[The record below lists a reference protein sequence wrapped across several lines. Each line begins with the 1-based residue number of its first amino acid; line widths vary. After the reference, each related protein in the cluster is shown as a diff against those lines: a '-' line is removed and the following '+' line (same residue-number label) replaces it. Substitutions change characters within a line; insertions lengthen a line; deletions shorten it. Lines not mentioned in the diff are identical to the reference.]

1 MSRNASPCLVPVS
14 HANGMALNAQLV
26 LEQKPTRQ
34 QQKLKTLT
42 KYVHTYPSGWKKRLE
57 LAKLLYTMGQWSQAM
72 DELSQVIDRH
82 PQAMEARL
90 LLGHL
95 WQLTGN
101 EQDAITLYEESLTW
115 VRDDATRYHIAG
127 LIAQC
132 QRCPHTT
139 LRSFEKAALQEPG
152 NSAHWLILGQV
163 QSTLEMPWAAQR
175 SFDVLLSLK
184 PDDVTALLH
193 SYDALLQLGQ
203 FNLAQQRLEK
213 AQELAPNDFR
223 VLMRLASRRCQQRL
237 VSGKEGKTT
246 LKLIRKV
253 LQLAPQSAQA
263 HHGLACYHIYK
274 GESDQGK
281 AVLQQFVEHHPHH
294 PHGWYYYAQVLFHL
308 GDVQA
313 AADAIMRCYQT
324 GRCDREIYRALC
336 EILPA
341 ADRLVLLRSILRE
354 MLAAFP
360 LSWSLWATAG
370 RVLVEQFDNHK
381 EGIAHSAKAIELA
394 PEQAAAWFAH
404 GRVLMLAGHHE
415 PAAEV
420 LEQGWALLN
429 GDERS
434 GSVSA
439 AVWLGES
446 YSALEQTAN
455 QRRWFQLAVQLSKKS
470 DETCAIDY
478 YWHGR
483 ALYSLGEIAEAREIY
498 QQALNHHLPYSLT
511 IQVVALLLI

>member
-14 HANGMALNAQLV
+14 HANGVALNAQLI

-57 LAKLLYTMGQWSQAM
+57 LAKLLYTMGQWPQAM
-72 DELSQVIDRH
+72 HELSQVIDRH

-101 EQDAITLYEESLTW
+101 EQDAIALYEESLTW

-139 LRSFEKAALQEPG
+139 LRSFEKAALQEPS

-193 SYDALLQLGQ
+193 SYDTLLQLGQ
-203 FNLAQQRLEK
+203 FNLAQQRLEQ
-213 AQELAPNDFR
+213 AQGIAPNDFR
-223 VLMRLASRRCQQRL
+223 VLMRFASRRCQQRL

-263 HHGLACYHIYK
+263 HHVLACYHIYR
-274 GESDQGK
+274 GEPDQGK

-313 AADAIMRCYQT
+313 AADAIMRCYQR
-324 GRCDREIYRALC
+324 GRCDHEIYRALC
-336 EILPA
+336 EILSA
-341 ADRLVLLRSILRE
+341 AGRLDPLRSILRE

-370 RVLVEQFDNHK
+370 RVLVEQFDNHE
-381 EGIAHSAKAIELA
+381 EGIAHSAKAMGLA

-404 GRVLMLAGHHE
+404 GRVLMLAGQY
-415 PAAEV
+415 AQAVEV
-420 LEQGWALLN
+420 FEQGWAL
-429 GDERS
+429 GDNEARS
-434 GSVSA
+434 ASVPA
-439 AVWLGES
+439 VVWLGES
-446 YSALEQTAN
+446 YGGLEQEASY
-455 QRRWFQLAVQLSKKS
+455 RKWLQLAVQLSENA
-470 DETCAIDY
+470 DGDCAISH

-483 ALYSLGEIAEAREIY
+483 ALYGLGEIAEAREIY
-498 QQALNHHLPYSLT
+498 QQALNHYLPYSLA
-511 IQVVALLLI
+511 IQVVALLSL